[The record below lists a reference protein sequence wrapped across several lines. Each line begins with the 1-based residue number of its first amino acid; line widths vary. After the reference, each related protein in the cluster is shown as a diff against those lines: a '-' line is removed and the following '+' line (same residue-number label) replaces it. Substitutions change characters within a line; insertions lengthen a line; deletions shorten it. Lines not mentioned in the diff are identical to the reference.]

1 MAEKNVVLG
10 RKMDKVA
17 TALVILLVVGLGL
30 AAWKIYDSNKKAT
43 DANNHVGNAA
53 EVKVAPK
60 PKVVK
65 PVETPVKPAE

>member
-1 MAEKNVVLG
+1 MVVEKSKMDRVATVLVAVLVLG
-10 RKMDKVA
+10 
-17 TALVILLVVGLGL
+17 LGF

-65 PVETPVKPAE
+65 PVETQVKPAE